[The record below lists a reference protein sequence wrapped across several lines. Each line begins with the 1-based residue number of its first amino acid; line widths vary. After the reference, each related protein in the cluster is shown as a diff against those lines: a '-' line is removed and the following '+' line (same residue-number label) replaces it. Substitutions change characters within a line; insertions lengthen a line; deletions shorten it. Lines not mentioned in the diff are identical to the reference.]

1 MEHIKLY
8 THIHIYTV
16 THSASHRGTAT
27 SYQWLTLT
35 RINKPVHEETNEQ
48 GSSVRV
54 HSLFVSTIPVTTC
67 LKKSCFL
74 IIKINVVLK
83 QLFFWNDHN
92 NVLVLMYHYKK
103 NISRGHML
111 SISQIYHPII
121 MLLYGDERV
130 KSTG

>member
-8 THIHIYTV
+8 TPV

-48 GSSVRV
+48 DSSARV
-54 HSLFVSTIPVTTC
+54 HSLFVSTFPVTTC

-74 IIKINVVLK
+74 LIKINVVLK
-83 QLFFWNDHN
+83 QFWNDHN
-92 NVLVLMYHYKK
+92 TVLVLMYHYKK

-111 SISQIYHPII
+111 SISQIDHPII